1 MTSFEYSE
9 FFSYRLY
16 DPNATFRKDETK
28 DSMIERILEFKDMIN
43 DTMEHSKTLQLE
55 VAASPVLNW
64 TDNLTDFNTDD
75 EETDTTGEYVSE
87 SEFEPSRYEHEND
100 DAENYYGEPDNDG
113 SVEAKSDEAEPDEAE
128 SDEADSDEAD
138 SDEVDSDEAGSGE
151 ADTDEAN

>member
-1 MTSFEYSE
+1 
-9 FFSYRLY
+9 
-16 DPNATFRKDETK
+16 
-28 DSMIERILEFKDMIN
+28 
-43 DTMEHSKTLQLE
+43 MEHSKTLQLE
-55 VAASPVLNW
+55 VAASPVLNS

-100 DAENYYGEPDNDG
+100 DAEYYYGEPDNDG
-113 SVEAKSDEAEPDEAE
+113 SVEAESDEAEPDEAE
-128 SDEADSDEAD
+128 PDEAD